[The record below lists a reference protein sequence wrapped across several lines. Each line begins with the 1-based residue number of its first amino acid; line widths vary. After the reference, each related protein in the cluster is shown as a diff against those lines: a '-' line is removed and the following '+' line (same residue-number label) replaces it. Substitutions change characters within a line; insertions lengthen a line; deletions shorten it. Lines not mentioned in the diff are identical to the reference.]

1 MKNKILLSF
10 ENEVSEGD
18 YKERVELVE
27 TFSRLPIEFF
37 SKMRHLQ
44 PQIGCLNCC
53 KICSKFASE
62 NMCYWNI
69 NRLHNVIASLK
80 YVVINKYRK
89 EKPYLAW
96 DRKEH
101 RVGVIFCYLDNDISN
116 YEYLEEYIKLL
127 YSELGVVTRISTV
140 GYSRFNKK
148 LNEMHKSISK
158 LYNELGGVRLSFT
171 PYEIGWENS
180 DVHFSRYDYAADM
193 TNFLKIYKEYY
204 NDVGSGSRKFCVEIR
219 YKPLVQKCEVY
230 TFKINGHFVINC
242 NNYLFISK
250 DINISMN
257 EAHIK
262 NAYNHSIELTEEPT
276 KFYSFDLFD
285 KTRNELD
292 ARKIAF
298 KWIEKGISN
307 EKEVDCYLFKNSDG
321 IYYAFEP
328 SIKENGNYGMNI
340 YPKTNYR
347 TQSGYIITERFL
359 LNKLIEYKAGKNI
372 KRREKF
378 ENANWEDVY
387 NVLKLLQKTAEE
399 YSEIG
404 KLEKSQYIKNEI
416 LPMINAYV
424 FALQEAKYPAS
435 CFFDKDFTIDTG
447 IICNLGRAISEF
459 GNLTSKA
466 NEPLTPT
473 HERNYGV
480 TNSTMVVENISWR
493 LSAGFKN
500 TLIIEKLNMARTA
513 GEEGQIDTKIIIKLD
528 EKNKDI
534 VYKFNDLYTNYL
546 LLGQRLKDD
555 NILL

>member
-171 PYEIGWENS
+171 PYEIG
-180 DVHFSRYDYAADM
+180 
-193 TNFLKIYKEYY
+193 
-204 NDVGSGSRKFCVEIR
+204 
-219 YKPLVQKCEVY
+219 
-230 TFKINGHFVINC
+230 
-242 NNYLFISK
+242 
-250 DINISMN
+250 
-257 EAHIK
+257 
-262 NAYNHSIELTEEPT
+262 
-276 KFYSFDLFD
+276 
-285 KTRNELD
+285 
-292 ARKIAF
+292 
-298 KWIEKGISN
+298 
-307 EKEVDCYLFKNSDG
+307 
-321 IYYAFEP
+321 
-328 SIKENGNYGMNI
+328 
-340 YPKTNYR
+340 
-347 TQSGYIITERFL
+347 
-359 LNKLIEYKAGKNI
+359 
-372 KRREKF
+372 
-378 ENANWEDVY
+378 
-387 NVLKLLQKTAEE
+387 
-399 YSEIG
+399 
-404 KLEKSQYIKNEI
+404 
-416 LPMINAYV
+416 
-424 FALQEAKYPAS
+424 
-435 CFFDKDFTIDTG
+435 
-447 IICNLGRAISEF
+447 
-459 GNLTSKA
+459 
-466 NEPLTPT
+466 
-473 HERNYGV
+473 
-480 TNSTMVVENISWR
+480 
-493 LSAGFKN
+493 
-500 TLIIEKLNMARTA
+500 
-513 GEEGQIDTKIIIKLD
+513 
-528 EKNKDI
+528 
-534 VYKFNDLYTNYL
+534 
-546 LLGQRLKDD
+546 
-555 NILL
+555 